1 MDMSKWI
8 SWAGLAAI
16 IGGLLML
23 VKGAAILLTGFQ
35 PPYLFQISPL
45 FLGLGLCGLYFCL
58 EAADRG
64 RLAQAGVIV
73 AAAAAVS
80 APVYLWA
87 HLFAPHLIPQEDTA
101 TLITPFVAL
110 SGIGPL
116 VSALL
121 LGIIVWRTKAIP
133 SPWLPLAIPLAFV
146 ALMALAILLENVAGE
161 TSTAE
166 RLIEIPIVITGL
178 AWMGLGWLIR
188 HSTRGRLP
196 GGIRK

>member
-1 MDMSKWI
+1 MNTPKWI
-8 SWAGLAAI
+8 FWAGLAAI

-35 PPYLFQISPL
+35 PPYLFEISPL
-45 FLGLGLCGLYFCL
+45 FLGTGLCGLYFCL
-58 EAADRG
+58 AAVDRG
-64 RLAQAGVIV
+64 HLAKAGVIM

-87 HLFAPHLIPQEDTA
+87 DLFVPHLIPQEDT
-101 TLITPFVAL
+101 TTIITPFVAL
-110 SGIGPL
+110 SGLGPM

-121 LGIIVWRTKAIP
+121 LGIVVWRTKTIP
-133 SPWLPLAIPLAFV
+133 SSWLPLAIPLTFV
-146 ALMALAILLENVAGE
+146 ALMVLAILLENVVGE

-178 AWMGLGWLIR
+178 AWIGFGWSIH

-196 GGIRK
+196 GKIRK